1 MVYKADAIHLYS
13 WGFVRKKNPRFMA
26 LNVNHAANSSV
37 NYHWER
43 KQACTL
49 KKANSCM
56 RKPRAC
62 LLRMTPRG
70 KEANRNKK
78 RKKNVLKVTPLE
90 LFYIKDGRQEENTL
104 WLWFVYHT
112 DRNNRVFFFSPNQV

>member
-1 MVYKADAIHLYS
+1 MVYKSDAIHLYS

-43 KQACTL
+43 KQACAL

-56 RKPRAC
+56 RKPHAC
-62 LLRMTPRG
+62 LLRMTPLSPYSEV
-70 KEANRNKK
+70 KERRPTET
-78 RKKNVLKVTPLE
+78 RK
-90 LFYIKDGRQEENTL
+90 EENI
-104 WLWFVYHT
+104 
-112 DRNNRVFFFSPNQV
+112 S